1 MGSSRIHRTVIR
13 GPIASIA
20 GHAVDNKFTI
30 DDYIGMEVHW
40 ESLKSRS

>member
-1 MGSSRIHRTVIR
+1 MESSRIHGTVIR

-20 GHAVDNKFTI
+20 SHAVDNELTI